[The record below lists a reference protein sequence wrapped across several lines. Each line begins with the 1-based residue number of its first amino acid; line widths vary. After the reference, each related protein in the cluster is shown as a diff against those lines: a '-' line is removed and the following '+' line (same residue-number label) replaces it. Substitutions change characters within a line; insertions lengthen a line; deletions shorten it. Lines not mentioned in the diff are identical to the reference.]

1 MRTAIPS
8 TLDYLPTSPAKI
20 FRPEERT
27 GPSGLAKTK
36 ELPLWRQTPSSRHN
50 VTFVSAII
58 RRKIHSNCRNRYHK
72 IRGDV
77 LGIRHDVLGIRRW
90 ETGMKLDFTVD
101 KKTLIVRVSGE
112 LDLLVAD
119 EFRQEVDALMEKNCT
134 DNIVLNLGGVRFID
148 SSGLGGILGRYKKV
162 TMRGGKLAIVTA
174 PVQVKRIL
182 EMSGILSI
190 AGLYESENEALQAM

>member
-1 MRTAIPS
+1 
-8 TLDYLPTSPAKI
+8 
-20 FRPEERT
+20 
-27 GPSGLAKTK
+27 
-36 ELPLWRQTPSSRHN
+36 
-50 VTFVSAII
+50 
-58 RRKIHSNCRNRYHK
+58 
-72 IRGDV
+72 
-77 LGIRHDVLGIRRW
+77 
-90 ETGMKLDFTVD
+90 MKLDFTVD